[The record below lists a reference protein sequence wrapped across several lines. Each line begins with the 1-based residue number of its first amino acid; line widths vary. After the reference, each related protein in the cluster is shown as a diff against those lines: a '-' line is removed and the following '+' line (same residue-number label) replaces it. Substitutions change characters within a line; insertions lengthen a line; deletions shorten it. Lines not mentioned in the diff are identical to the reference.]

1 MRFINRS
8 SACSNKTTLLH
19 PHSQPFLATRKIS
32 IVHCSI
38 NDPQDEEEV
47 KGFWSGQEGRAV
59 CYTISAWRC
68 TDVLS
73 RQLTATATDSV
84 SATDISGIWSHQ
96 LCSNPSSLHRAYMD
110 KTGIYIQSGI
120 WVYIHPA
127 DCTWIMYDASHSSFI
142 CVISRFKS
150 RECLHFLMQS
160 YHGMTLFC
168 ILDIILWG
176 ACDWWSIIGSKDL
189 HFPLCLQTRSQAIW
203 WLRAMKVEMFHHS
216 FQMQTLSRPLENC
229 H

>member
-1 MRFINRS
+1 
-8 SACSNKTTLLH
+8 
-19 PHSQPFLATRKIS
+19 
-32 IVHCSI
+32 
-38 NDPQDEEEV
+38 V

-59 CYTISAWRC
+59 CYTTSAWRC

-73 RQLTATATDSV
+73 RQLTATATDNV
-84 SATDISGIWSHQ
+84 SATDILGIWSHQ
-96 LCSNPSSLHRAYMD
+96 LCSNPSSLHRAHMD

-120 WVYIHPA
+120 RVYIHPA
-127 DCTWIMYDASHSSFI
+127 NCTWIMYDASHSSFI
-142 CVISRFKS
+142 CIMSRFKS
-150 RECLHFLMQS
+150 RECLHFLIQS

-189 HFPLCLQTRSQAIW
+189 TLSIMPTNTVTGHLMAEVTIHR
-203 WLRAMKVEMFHHS
+203 LRAMKVEMFHHS

-229 H
+229 R